1 MLKPFDTK
9 NSLMLKPFD
18 VKTLVCCFVRLSG
31 RLPFE
36 DKEPHQV
43 ESKIL
48 MAKFDPTRLY
58 PNVSQSAS
66 TLLKKML
73 SSYPW

>member
-1 MLKPFDTK
+1 MLRPFDA
-9 NSLMLKPFD
+9 
-18 VKTLVCCFVRLSG
+18 KTPVCFFVRLSG

-48 MAKFDPTRLY
+48 MAKFDPSKLY

-66 TLLKKML
+66 TFLKKML

>member
-1 MLKPFDTK
+1 M
-9 NSLMLKPFD
+9 SL
-18 VKTLVCCFVRLSG
+18 VFVSQTSRLGG

-36 DKEPHQV
+36 DKDPLQV

-48 MAKFDPTRLY
+48 IAKFDPSKLY

-66 TLLKKML
+66 AFVKKML

>member
-1 MLKPFDTK
+1 MFELLELKVLSTLQT
-9 NSLMLKPFD
+9 SLFLN
-18 VKTLVCCFVRLSG
+18 RLSG

-36 DKEPHQV
+36 DKDPGQM

-48 MAKFDPTRLY
+48 TARFDPSKLY

-66 TLLKKML
+66 AFLKKML

>member
-1 MLKPFDTK
+1 MWI
-9 NSLMLKPFD
+9 
-18 VKTLVCCFVRLSG
+18 FVTTRLSG

-36 DKEPHQV
+36 DKDPLKV

-48 MAKFDPTRLY
+48 MAKFEPAKLY
-58 PNVSQSAS
+58 PNVSQSACAF
-66 TLLKKML
+66 LKKML